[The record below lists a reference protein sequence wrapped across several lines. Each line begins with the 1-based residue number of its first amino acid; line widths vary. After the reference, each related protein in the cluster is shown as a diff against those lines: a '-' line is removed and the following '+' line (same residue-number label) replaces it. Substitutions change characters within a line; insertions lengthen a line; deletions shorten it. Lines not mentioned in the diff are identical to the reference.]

1 MLVRVW
7 DLGSGEVRTLGRV
20 EGETAYLAFEDDRS
34 LVWSGNN
41 FFSDGPG
48 GGEKVFDLETG
59 SVEVVAEGGDADL
72 AELEARL
79 REGPSFSSVAGVE
92 RVAIEAPGHR
102 GFEIR

>member
-1 MLVRVW
+1 MRDFYQLL
-7 DLGSGEVRTLGRV
+7 DEYN
-20 EGETAYLAFEDDRS
+20 AA
-34 LVWSGNN
+34 
-41 FFSDGPG
+41 P
-48 GGEKVFDLETG
+48 
-59 SVEVVAEGGDADL
+59 DADL